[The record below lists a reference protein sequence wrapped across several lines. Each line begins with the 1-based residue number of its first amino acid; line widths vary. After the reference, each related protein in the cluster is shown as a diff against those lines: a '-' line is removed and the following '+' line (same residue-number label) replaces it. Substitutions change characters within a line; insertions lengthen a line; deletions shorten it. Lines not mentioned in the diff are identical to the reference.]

1 MEYPLISYIY
11 NLKLKP
17 ICTFHFHQP
26 YSRFQ
31 EKGRRKTRSLLGTFP
46 LPWNQ
51 NCPVRCLIIA
61 RTRPIKIKIPN
72 NKR

>member
-1 MEYPLISYIY
+1 MEYPLRSYIY

-31 EKGRRKTRSLLGTFP
+31 EKGRRKGANT
-46 LPWNQ
+46 
-51 NCPVRCLIIA
+51 
-61 RTRPIKIKIPN
+61 
-72 NKR
+72 KRVPY